1 VLGPWRVLSAGTSS
15 HAGDFNPNGPNSDCQ
30 EMAGGGVLGMD
41 VSECASWF
49 KVTSQ
54 VSGGYHPCIRLTASD
69 RLRAI
74 ANWMLNNLK

>member
-1 VLGPWRVLSAGTSS
+1 
-15 HAGDFNPNGPNSDCQ
+15 
-30 EMAGGGVLGMD
+30 MAGGGVLGMD

-49 KVTSQ
+49 KVISQ

-74 ANWMLNNLK
+74 ANVEESEVMAFSS